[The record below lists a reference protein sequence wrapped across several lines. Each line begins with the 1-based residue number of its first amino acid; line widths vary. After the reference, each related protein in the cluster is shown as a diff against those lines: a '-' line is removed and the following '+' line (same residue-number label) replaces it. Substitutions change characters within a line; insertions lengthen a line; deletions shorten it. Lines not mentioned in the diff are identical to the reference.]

1 MAGVAVCTLG
11 LAVPIYGAAAVIRVV
26 VDDVP
31 LSVSPPAFFQDDTVY
46 LPLAPLATRFQ
57 ATTKFTTPAIDIR
70 RLDGTTLT
78 LRLDRLEVWSGD
90 IVTTLLE
97 APVRLVNG
105 VTMIPKSAVEALFD
119 ALTTWDAQDG
129 VITIVTRAPF
139 QTAVAARPPRPPAA
153 SASAPVAARPFAS
166 EFQQG
171 LTPPLPPSGYVSLG
185 LTPRGGALTA
195 AAARTYK
202 LLRAPWGIRGP
213 DW

>member
-31 LSVSPPAFFQDDTVY
+31 LSVSPPAFLQDDTVY
-46 LPLAPLATRFQ
+46 LPLAPLARRFQ
-57 ATTKFTTPAIDIR
+57 ATAKFTAPAIEIR

-166 EFQQG
+166 GVHQD
-171 LTPPLPPSGYVSLG
+171 LPPPLTSPGYGSPGPSSRARAP
-185 LTPRGGALTA
+185 TPA
-195 AAARTYK
+195 AAAPYQAFG
-202 LLRAPWGIRGP
+202 APERLGGR
-213 DW
+213 